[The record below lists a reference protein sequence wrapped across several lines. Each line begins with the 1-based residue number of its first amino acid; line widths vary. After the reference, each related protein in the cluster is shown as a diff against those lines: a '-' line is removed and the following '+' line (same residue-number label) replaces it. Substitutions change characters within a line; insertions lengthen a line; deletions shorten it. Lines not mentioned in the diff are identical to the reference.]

1 MLVAE
6 DLAAQRGNALLFE
19 GVQFSLRPGAA
30 MFVSGPN
37 GSGKTTLL
45 RTAAGLTRALRGR
58 LFWDGSAVDPFA
70 SILRAVTLFIGHPTA
85 LKDEL
90 TAEENLASLV
100 SLHGAPAEA
109 ESLAAALTEWSLA
122 RQRRLPARAL
132 SQGQRRRVAL
142 ARLRLL
148 TRPLWILDE
157 PLTALDAAGVAALRG
172 VVGEH
177 LAGGGMALIA
187 THQEFAPVGGTS
199 QSLRLQ

>member
-19 GVQFSLRPGAA
+19 GVQFALRPGAA

-45 RTAAGLTRALRGR
+45 RIAAGLTRALRGR
-58 LFWDGSAVDPFA
+58 LSWDGSTVDPFA
-70 SILRAVTLFIGHPTA
+70 SILRAVTLFIGHATA

-148 TRPLWILDE
+148 ARPLWILDE
-157 PLTALDAAGVAALRG
+157 PLTALDAAGVDALRG

-187 THQEFAPVGGTS
+187 THQEFAPAGGTS